1 MKPIIQPAQVP
12 MTHVNFKRKKKLS
25 SHSQQYKT
33 KRRKQKTKETK
44 GKKKKKRKG
53 SERRDREIERRD
65 KVEIE
70 STRRDGDPPTHAVT
84 PPPTPAPCHRDACEL
99 RDPSRTST
107 AFRSRTSMAPPN
119 YISKIENFS
128 KKN

>member
-1 MKPIIQPAQVP
+1 MEKAK
-12 MTHVNFKRKKKLS
+12 NEGNKRKK
-25 SHSQQYKT
+25 
-33 KRRKQKTKETK
+33 R
-44 GKKKKKRKG
+44 KKRKG

-65 KVEIE
+65 RVEIE
-70 STRRDGDPPTHAVT
+70 NTRRDGDPPTHVVT
-84 PPPTPAPCHRDACEL
+84 PPPTPAPCRRDACEL